1 MRMEALWSHEA
12 INRKMVSV
20 LEFSMKEAAHV
31 RVERSEP
38 EAVKQSPLFLEE
50 GEVMVVRGRGAEER
64 RVTRRKSQHHSLC
77 SL

>member
-12 INRKMVSV
+12 INIKMVSV

-38 EAVKQSPLFLEE
+38 EAVKQSPIFLEE
-50 GEVMVVRGRGAEER
+50 GEVVVGGMEER
-64 RVTRRKSQHHSLC
+64 RVFRRKSQHHSLRC